1 MDNQCDWLDAKIKMS
16 VWRSASRD
24 QSASECAPYPLC
36 TLFRYC
42 RVLIRLRHSSRR
54 YSIDEDWFGGRGGGG
69 AEEDEE
75 MVGTFDVSE

>member
-1 MDNQCDWLDAKIKMS
+1 M
-16 VWRSASRD
+16 
-24 QSASECAPYPLC
+24 
-36 TLFRYC
+36 
-42 RVLIRLRHSSRR
+42 LIRLRHSSRR